1 MPIDQNLLAKA
12 RELAGSGMSNRGVAK
27 ELGVHHKT
35 VGRWLA
41 QAAPAQSAQQALV
54 ADLIAM
60 QPGAAGAGLAP
71 MAGRG
76 LASLPGTAIELAPSQ
91 ALDTIR
97 GGGLARQII
106 DAEVVGGGAPGQG
119 VQRLATYTRPA
130 ASGASQLALQAG
142 EAGGGLARL
151 SPIAMGPAGG
161 GGGTGAVAANI
172 ASSLGGAA
180 GGGGRVMTGANLA
193 TSGAGAA
200 AGGAGAAAAAGG
212 AGAAGSGGLAALLR
226 SKLTPVVTRGGLMRA
241 AGYAGAGYYGGQLTD
256 KLVGEH
262 SGTSLDEAATGAVTG
277 AGIGA
282 AAGSLVP
289 GIGTAVG
296 GLVGAGV
303 GGLIGAFG
311 PKTGYG
317 TTPAN
322 AELVKQMGALDKLA
336 TQAGL
341 DQDSKQLLAAQ
352 LQGLQAQIG
361 DKTSTKQIREAAG
374 QIIGQV
380 PVLAAEAQQQR
391 KRETQALAMQAMVAP
406 LLQRYLDRVASSSRE
421 SQVVMN
427 DAAGR
432 LPADLADIYRARGA
446 QYVSDADAMNA
457 ALAAQVMNQPNAQLA
472 DLQQQIQNQA
482 SAQTIAALAA
492 QLSGTGGQVSS
503 LEQLLAG

>member
-12 RELAGSGMSNRGVAK
+12 REMAGSGMSNRSVAR

-41 QAAPAQSAQQALV
+41 QAAPAQTAQEALV

-71 MAGRG
+71 VAGRG

-97 GGGLARQII
+97 RGGLARQVI
-106 DAEVVGGGAPGQG
+106 DAQVLGEAGPGAG

-130 ASGASQLALQAG
+130 ASGVSQLALQAG
-142 EAGGGLARL
+142 EAGGALGAAPRAF
-151 SPIAMGPAGG
+151 AMGPASS
-161 GGGTGAVAANI
+161 GAGSVAANI
-172 ASSLGGAA
+172 ASSLGAA
-180 GGGGRVMTGANLA
+180 GGGGGGLA
-193 TSGAGAA
+193 GGAGAA
-200 AGGAGAAAAAGG
+200 ASAAGAGAGGAGAAAAAGG
-212 AGAAGSGGLAALLR
+212 AEAAASGGLAALLK
-226 SKLTPVVTRGGLMRA
+226 SKLTPVVTRGSLMRA

-256 KLVGEH
+256 KLIGEH
-262 SGTSLDEAATGAVTG
+262 SGSSLDEAATGAVTG

-282 AAGSLVP
+282 AAGSIVP
-289 GIGTAVG
+289 GIGTGVGALVG
-296 GLVGAGV
+296 GGI

-317 TTPAN
+317 VTPAN
-322 AELVKQMGALDKLA
+322 AELAKQMDALNKLA
-336 TQAGL
+336 GQAGL
-341 DQDSKQLLAAQ
+341 DQDSRSLLAAQ
-352 LQGLQAQIG
+352 LQGLGAQIG

-380 PVLAAEAQQQR
+380 PLMAAEAAQQR
-391 KRETQALAMQAMVAP
+391 KRQSQALAMQAVMAP
-406 LLQRYLDRVASSSRE
+406 ILQRYLDRVASSSRE

-427 DAAGR
+427 DAASR

-457 ALAAQVMNQPNAQLA
+457 ALAAQVVNQPNAQLA
-472 DLQQQIQNQA
+472 DLQRQIQNQA
-482 SAQTIAALAA
+482 SSQTIAALAA
-492 QLSGTGGQVSS
+492 QLSGTGGQASS

>member
-12 RELAGSGMSNRGVAK
+12 RELASSGMSNRGVAR

-35 VGRWLA
+35 VGRWLG
-41 QAAPAQSAQQALV
+41 QAAGPTESAQQALV

-60 QPGAAGAGLAP
+60 QPGAAGGGLAP
-71 MAGRG
+71 VAGRG
-76 LASLPGTAIELAPSQ
+76 LASMPGTAIELAPST

-97 GGGLARQII
+97 RGGLARQVI
-106 DAEVVGGGAPGQG
+106 DAEIAGGGGVGQG

-151 SPIAMGPAGG
+151 SPIAMGAGSG
-161 GGGTGAVAANI
+161 GASAGSTAANI
-172 ASSLGGAA
+172 AASLGGVATSPLGAGAQMAAGGAGGAA
-180 GGGGRVMTGANLA
+180 GGAAAAV
-193 TSGAGAA
+193 A
-200 AGGAGAAAAAGG
+200 AGGGSAA
-212 AGAAGSGGLAALLR
+212 SGGLAALLK
-226 SKLTPVVTRGGLMRA
+226 SKLTPVVTRGSLMRA

-256 KLVGEH
+256 KLIGEH
-262 SGTSLDEAATGAVTG
+262 SGSSLDEAATGAVTG

-282 AAGSLVP
+282 AAGSIVP
-289 GIGTAVG
+289 GIGTLAG
-296 GLVGAGV
+296 GAIGAGL

-322 AELVKQMGALDKLA
+322 AELAKQMANLDKLSA
-336 TQAGL
+336 SAGL
-341 DQDSKQLLAAQ
+341 DQDSRSLLAAQ

-361 DKTSTKQIREAAG
+361 DKTTTKQIREAAG

-380 PVLAAEAQQQR
+380 PVLAADAAQQR
-391 KRETQALAMQAMVAP
+391 KRESQALAVQAMMAP
-406 LLQRYLDRVASSSRE
+406 LLQRYLDRVASSARE

-432 LPADLADIYRARGA
+432 LPGDLADIYRARGA

-457 ALAAQVMNQPNAQLA
+457 ALAAQVVNRPNAELQ
-472 DLQQQIQNQA
+472 DLQEQIRNQA

-492 QLSGTGGQVSS
+492 QLSGTGGQVNS